1 MILWKSYLPLFH
13 NILELLPPLLSD
25 IFGIFQIEY
34 AANDALVG
42 VDIFMNLILAKMLNR
57 KPDIDVEDIFSAV
70 NEEEFW
76 SLARSLIQ
84 GTVDTGFVGPLN
96 SKNPAYRVPLPTTG
110 DMELEEVWIFF
121 ADILPN
127 RNRI

>member
-1 MILWKSYLPLFH
+1 VGRHIAPLGQKNTSQLFTELRILRVF
-13 NILELLPPLLSD
+13 
-25 IFGIFQIEY
+25 
-34 AANDALVG
+34 
-42 VDIFMNLILAKMLNR
+42 
-57 KPDIDVEDIFSAV
+57 
-70 NEEEFW
+70 EEFW

-110 DMELEEVWIFF
+110 DMELEEGWIFF

>member
-1 MILWKSYLPLFH
+1 
-13 NILELLPPLLSD
+13 
-25 IFGIFQIEY
+25 
-34 AANDALVG
+34 
-42 VDIFMNLILAKMLNR
+42 MLNR

-96 SKNPAYRVPLPTTG
+96 SKNQANIVPRRKLDYTDDLPYVTHKP
-110 DMELEEVWIFF
+110 DHI
-121 ADILPN
+121 
-127 RNRI
+127 

>member
-25 IFGIFQIEY
+25 VFGIFQIEY

-57 KPDIDVEDIFSAV
+57 KPDIDVEDIFSAA

-76 SLARSLIQ
+76 NLARSLIQ

-96 SKNPAYRVPLPTTG
+96 SKNPAYRVPLPTTD
-110 DMELEEVWIFF
+110 DMEEVCIFF

>member
-1 MILWKSYLPLFH
+1 M
-13 NILELLPPLLSD
+13 
-25 IFGIFQIEY
+25 
-34 AANDALVG
+34 G
-42 VDIFMNLILAKMLNR
+42 VDIFINLILAKMLNR

-96 SKNPAYRVPLPTTG
+96 SKNPAYRVPLPTTD
-110 DMELEEVWIFF
+110 DMEEVCIFF

>member
-25 IFGIFQIEY
+25 VFGIFQIEY

-57 KPDIDVEDIFSAV
+57 KPDIDVEDIFSAA

-96 SKNPAYRVPLPTTG
+96 SKNPAYRVPLPTTD
-110 DMELEEVWIFF
+110 DMEEVCIFF
-121 ADILPN
+121 ADILSN

>member
-1 MILWKSYLPLFH
+1 MILWKSYLPLFR

-25 IFGIFQIEY
+25 VFGIFQIEY

-57 KPDIDVEDIFSAV
+57 KPDIDVEDIFSAA

-96 SKNPAYRVPLPTTG
+96 SKNPAYRVPLPTTD
-110 DMELEEVWIFF
+110 DMEEVCIFF

>member
-25 IFGIFQIEY
+25 VFGIFQIEY

-57 KPDIDVEDIFSAV
+57 KPDIDVEDIFSAA

-96 SKNPAYRVPLPTTG
+96 SKNPAYRVPLPTTD
-110 DMELEEVWIFF
+110 DMEEVCIFF

>member
-25 IFGIFQIEY
+25 VFGIFQIEY

-96 SKNPAYRVPLPTTG
+96 SKNPAYRVPLPTTD
-110 DMELEEVWIFF
+110 DMEEVCIFF